1 MFVCYKLFG
10 KENVSFLFKSLN
22 FLYDLELFFVVML
35 WWDGIYFIC
44 YLWGIVFIIG
54 IKRLKDLDNV
64 VFLIILEIEMCL

>member
-10 KENVSFLFKSLN
+10 KVNVSFLFNSLN